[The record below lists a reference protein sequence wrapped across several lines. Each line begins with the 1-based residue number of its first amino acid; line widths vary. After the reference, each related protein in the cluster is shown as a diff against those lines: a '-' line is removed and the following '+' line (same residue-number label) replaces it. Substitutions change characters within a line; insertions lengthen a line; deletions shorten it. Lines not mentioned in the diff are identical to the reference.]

1 MRTNDA
7 IHLGLMLLA
16 FAAAYL
22 VPFELLLLA
31 YVVLGPAH
39 YFTEI
44 SWLHDRSYFLPHRGI
59 AVALAVVAAG
69 AALIDDASWFGFAMW
84 AALVVCAML
93 AAATSA
99 AEGTLIFMAAIALS
113 AIMVSSGSS
122 LAVLGIL
129 IPTLIHVSLFTLVF
143 MTLGAWRSRSRT
155 QVALVVIYLIAI
167 AVILLAPPTA
177 EIRIASF
184 AQAARDYFGN
194 VGPALSRLF
203 GIPGLKLDT
212 RLTSLLA
219 FVYIYHYLNWFIKA
233 DVIRWADI
241 PRARLALL
249 IAASAGF
256 DRAVFLRLRVRLHLP
271 AGVEPDPYP
280 AGISARQPGITAT
293 RRGRMERTARQR
305 RYRRAGKDPFPH
317 CAHQS
322 FTANQEIVS
331 APQQAARTPRAAYGS
346 KCRKQT
352 AWKFRQSFTAAPRSR
367 PARST
372 VSRQQRTPPR
382 SPPRSGQSPWCRSR

>member
-203 GIPGLKLDT
+203 GIPGVRLDT

-219 FVYIYHYLNWFIKA
+219 FVYTYHYLNWFIKA

-241 PRARLALL
+241 SRARLALV
-249 IAASAGF
+249 IAASAGSTALYF
-256 DRAVFLRLRVRLHLP
+256 YDYAFGFTFLLALSLVHILLEFPLDSLALRQLGAAAWGGLHGGGG
-271 AGVEPDPYP
+271 A
-280 AGISARQPGITAT
+280 
-293 RRGRMERTARQR
+293 
-305 RYRRAGKDPFPH
+305 
-317 CAHQS
+317 
-322 FTANQEIVS
+322 
-331 APQQAARTPRAAYGS
+331 
-346 KCRKQT
+346 
-352 AWKFRQSFTAAPRSR
+352 AAPAKARSR
-367 PARST
+367 PARTKAS
-372 VSRQQRTPPR
+372 QRTRR
-382 SPPRSGQSPWCRSR
+382 S